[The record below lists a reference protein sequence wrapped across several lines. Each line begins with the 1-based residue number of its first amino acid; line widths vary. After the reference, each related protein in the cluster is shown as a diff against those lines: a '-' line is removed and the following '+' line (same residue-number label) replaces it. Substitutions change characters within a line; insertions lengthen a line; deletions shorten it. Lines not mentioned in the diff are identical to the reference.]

1 MCELEKKV
9 DINHKSQPEQ
19 YNTAHIFDAMALAH
33 MTNLFGASIFG
44 EIALKYYQLS
54 LFG

>member
-9 DINHKSQPEQ
+9 DIHHNSQPER
-19 YNTAHIFDAMALAH
+19 YNTAHILDAMSLVH

-44 EIALKYYQLS
+44 EIALKYYLLS
-54 LFG
+54 LCG

>member
-1 MCELEKKV
+1 MSVMAIQLKLPQV
-9 DINHKSQPEQ
+9 TTSAIS
-19 YNTAHIFDAMALAH
+19 TAHIFDAMALAH